1 MWITPATR
9 RCPRPPP
16 LLLSRR
22 SNEDVVS
29 ICDKM
34 SSRSCDEI
42 AAELT
47 KRAVAQG
54 STDDVTTLVLKLK

>member
-1 MWITPATR
+1 M
-9 RCPRPPP
+9 
-16 LLLSRR
+16 
-22 SNEDVVS
+22 S
-29 ICDKM
+29 ICNKM

>member
-1 MWITPATR
+1 VLIVAH
-9 RCPRPPP
+9 RCPPAPAC
-16 LLLSRR
+16 R

-29 ICDKM
+29 ICNKLA
-34 SSRSCDEI
+34 SRSCDEI

-47 KRAVAQG
+47 KQAVAQG